1 MPTYDDIVDQI
12 NELPNSY
19 IFYTKKEIKRLPN
32 LLTEGEQI
40 RALTSGFADYRTVL
54 CVTTN
59 KRIIFLDRGM
69 FFGQRQRQMTLD
81 KVQSVVGDYLVFFG
95 TITVSDG
102 SSSMAANM
110 VLASSIDP
118 YVQATNAA
126 MDEFRTMTFREI
138 AHNATR
144 TGSDIASQIERLA
157 ALKEAGHLTEEEFEK
172 QKERLLGE

>member
-1 MPTYDDIVDQI
+1 MPSFEDIVEQI
-12 NELPNSY
+12 HALPSSY

-32 LLTEGEQI
+32 ILTDGEEI

-69 FFGQRQRQMTLD
+69 FFGQRQRQMSLD

-95 TITVSDG
+95 NITISDG
-102 SSSMAANM
+102 SSSMGAKM
-110 VLASSIDP
+110 VLAKSIDP
-118 YVQATNAA
+118 YVQATQAA
-126 MDEFRTMTFREI
+126 MEEFRTMTFREI

-144 TGSDIASQIERLA
+144 TGADIASQLERLA
-157 ALKEAGHLTEEEFEK
+157 ALEGSGHITKEEFERE
-172 QKERLLGE
+172 KERLLGN

>member
-1 MPTYDDIVDQI
+1 MPTHDDIVDQI
-12 NELPNSY
+12 NALPNHY
-19 IFYTKKEIKRLPN
+19 IFYTKKEIKRLPSILN
-32 LLTEGEQI
+32 EGEEI
-40 RALTSGFADYRTVL
+40 RALTSGFNDYRTVL

-69 FFGQRQRQMTLD
+69 FFGQRQRQMLLD

-95 TITVSDG
+95 SITISDG

-118 YVQATNAA
+118 YVQATQAA
-126 MDEFRTMTFREI
+126 MDEFRTMGFREI

-157 ALKEAGHLTEEEFEK
+157 ALKDAGHLSEDEFEN
-172 QKERLLGE
+172 QKAKLLGE